1 MLKQLLLVLA
11 FAVSP
16 VFAADQAAAPTK
28 AVSAPAPAK
37 AAAKPA
43 VKPAD
48 TAKPGDTKK
57 STGNPKVKF
66 TTSLGNV
73 TVELY
78 PDKAPKTVEN
88 FLQYVKEDFY
98 SGTVFH
104 RVIPGFMVQGGGFSK
119 DLQQKRA
126 HAPIHNEA
134 NNGVSNLR
142 GTLAMARTGDPHSA
156 SAQFFVNLVDNQRL
170 DYVSETNWGYC
181 VYGKVVAGMDVV
193 DKMAAAPTGPQGPLP
208 SDVPTT
214 PIVIEKAELVK

>member
-11 FAVSP
+11 FAISP
-16 VFAADQAAAPTK
+16 AFAADQAAAPAKPVT
-28 AVSAPAPAK
+28 APVPAK
-37 AAAKPA
+37 AVAKPA
-43 VKPAD
+43 DATKPAD
-48 TAKPGDTKK
+48 TGK

-88 FLQYVKEDFY
+88 FLQYVKDGFY

-104 RVIPGFMVQGGGFSK
+104 RVIPSFMVQGGGFSK
-119 DLQQKRA
+119 DLQQKRTR
-126 HAPIHNEA
+126 APIHNEA
-134 NNGVSNLR
+134 NNGLSNLR

-170 DYVSETNWGYC
+170 DYVSEANWGYC

>member
-16 VFAADQAAAPTK
+16 VFAADQATAPTK
-28 AVSAPAPAK
+28 AVTAPAK

-48 TAKPGDTKK
+48 ATKPADTSK
-57 STGNPKVKF
+57 SAGNPKVKF

-78 PDKAPKTVEN
+78 ADKAPKTVEN
-88 FLQYVKEDFY
+88 FLQYVKDGFY

-119 DLQQKRA
+119 DLQLKRA
-126 HAPIHNEA
+126 RAPIHNEA
-134 NNGVSNLR
+134 NNGLSNLR

-181 VYGKVVAGMDVV
+181 VYGKVVAGMDIV